1 MCFKFSHLCDV
12 EVIKLCEPYECRGYS
27 EDVVFVIGQRRR
39 YNDYAYA
46 GLICIKELLAIHM
59 TRAKLRLYLMLHDM
73 REGISLPPRGKQCE
87 EGLKLG
93 ISRSRIVDSV
103 SDPVVKRGAHVLLV
117 EPVCFEIPARWC
129 WLM

>member
-1 MCFKFSHLCDV
+1 MYSSVRRASCWSARACVSKVLHLCDV

-39 YNDYAYA
+39 YNDSSYA

-73 REGISLPPRGKQCE
+73 RENMSLPPCGTY
-87 EGLKLG
+87 
-93 ISRSRIVDSV
+93 
-103 SDPVVKRGAHVLLV
+103 
-117 EPVCFEIPARWC
+117 ARRA
-129 WLM
+129 